1 MTTRDLPENGQ
12 RNLAAGAFSLLTT
25 LIFVLVFIS
34 GRLASEP
41 VSPLQVMF
49 LRFAGGFLTILVIA
63 MVRKESW
70 RSLQSQHRTK
80 QIFRVLAG
88 GLGGAA
94 LIFGNMHMP
103 IVDANAIS
111 LLSVVFAV
119 SFGALILGDRLS
131 PRQIGGGLI
140 CLLGAS
146 VVMAARGA
154 FSGFDASYLIPASV
168 VMLGAVLMGV
178 ESIFIKVLT
187 TADRPMVTLAHAN
200 FFGMILLAVPALMT
214 WQSWSVTN
222 LVLLLLGPMAIL
234 GQYLNIR
241 AYSLAKVSVLAPL
254 SYASLLFAALIGWL
268 FFNEVPSLEVVLG
281 AGLIAIGGA
290 VIILS
295 RL

>member
-1 MTTRDLPENGQ
+1 MKTLAPAEEGQ
-12 RNLAAGAFSLLTT
+12 RNLAAGAFSLATT
-25 LIFVLVFIS
+25 LIFVLVFTS
-34 GRLASEP
+34 GRLATEP

-63 MVRKESW
+63 ALRRESW
-70 RSLQSQHRTK
+70 RSLQSRHRTK
-80 QIFRVLAG
+80 QVFRVLAG

-111 LLSVVFAV
+111 LLNVVFAV
-119 SFGALILGDRLS
+119 GFGAVILGDRLS
-131 PRQIGGGLI
+131 GRQIAGGLI
-140 CLLGAS
+140 CLCGAAG
-146 VVMAARGA
+146 VMASRGA
-154 FSGFDASYLIPASV
+154 FSAFDAAYLIPASV
-168 VMLGAVLMGV
+168 VVLGAVLMGV

-200 FFGMILLAVPALMT
+200 FFGMVLLAIPALMT
-214 WQSWSVTN
+214 WQSWGVTS

-234 GQYLNIR
+234 GQYFNIR

-268 FFNEVPSLEVVLG
+268 FFNEIPSAGVVLG

-290 VIILS
+290 IIILS
-295 RL
+295 RR

>member
-1 MTTRDLPENGQ
+1 MTIRGLPEDGQ

-49 LRFAGGFLTILVIA
+49 LRFAGGFLTMLVIA
-63 MVRKESW
+63 IVRKESW
-70 RSLQSQHRTK
+70 SSLQSRHRTK
-80 QIFRVLAG
+80 QVFRVLAG

-111 LLSVVFAV
+111 LLNVVFAV

-131 PRQIGGGLI
+131 PRQLAGGLI

-154 FSGFDASYLIPASV
+154 FGGFDASYLIPASV
-168 VMLGAVLMGV
+168 VVLGAVLMGV

-200 FFGMILLAVPALMT
+200 FFGMLLLAVPALIT

-268 FFNEVPSLEVVLG
+268 FFNEVPSAGMVLG
-281 AGLIAIGGA
+281 AGLIAIGGV